1 MLQLGSTTGVF
12 AAADAAP
19 ACQQVTAAP
28 QKLLLQTGM
37 KAFRT
42 SSLKRQQWQ
51 QSASC
56 ARQAS
61 SLTKTTSG
69 CQATGN
75 KQSWVWVQLGLQ
87 GRGPRQ
93 QGRKPP
99 AILQRRAAQ
108 ALQQHV
114 KHTQKPKPLGIF
126 AAVDTNLFWV
136 VLKNCSIFTC
146 LKMSENDQKWIFFDL
161 NVLFDCSAFPP
172 VSPPAGGPQTSTT
185 SPTDE

>member
-1 MLQLGSTTGVF
+1 MLQSGSSTGVL
-12 AAADAAP
+12 ADAAP
-19 ACQQVTAAP
+19 ACQQLTAAP

-56 ARQAS
+56 ARQANS
-61 SLTKTTSG
+61 FAKTTSG

-75 KQSWVWVQLGLQ
+75 KQSWAWVQLGLQ

-93 QGRKPP
+93 RGRKPP
-99 AILQRRAAQ
+99 AIRQRRAAQ

-114 KHTQKPKPLGIF
+114 GHPKTRT
-126 AAVDTNLFWV
+126 AAKDASLF
-136 VLKNCSIFTC
+136 L
-146 LKMSENDQKWIFFDL
+146 FF
-161 NVLFDCSAFPP
+161 
-172 VSPPAGGPQTSTT
+172 
-185 SPTDE
+185 